1 MGRALYPYHKANRI
15 LQVLKVKTML
25 NFSFRTYLLAALLIA
40 VTAFSFAQTSTG
52 QSPASPDN
60 TGVNR
65 ADRNSNQPTADQQP
79 KDRSDR
85 DLTQQIRR
93 SITADKSLS
102 TDAHNVKVITR
113 GGQVTLKGPVRSE
126 SEKRTIEAKAAEVAG
141 QDKVIS
147 ELAIKPKN

>member
-1 MGRALYPYHKANRI
+1 M
-15 LQVLKVKTML
+15 ML
-25 NFSFRTYLLAALLIA
+25 NFNFRTHLLSGLLMA
-40 VTAFSFAQTSTG
+40 VATFSLAQSSAG
-52 QSPASPDN
+52 QSPTSPDN
-60 TGVNR
+60 TGMNR
-65 ADRNSNQPTADQQP
+65 ADRNGDQRTADQQ

-113 GGQVTLKGPVRSE
+113 GGQVTLKGPVQSE

-141 QDKVIS
+141 EDKVTS